1 MIIKQFHFQNWRNLK
16 ENTLIP
22 CESVNIFY
30 GDNAQG
36 KTNILEA
43 LWTCSGA
50 KSFRGS
56 KENEMI
62 AFSKEQAKLEL
73 TFDSKN
79 REQSIVYTLGNK
91 KKVLLNQV
99 EQKKLS
105 DLYETVF
112 MVVFAP
118 NHLNLVKEGPAIRR
132 QFIDFGLERLKP
144 SFMHLEEQYSRALDQ
159 RNALLRDQNFQ
170 QMHQDMLEIWEDHL
184 AKLGSTIVFQRQKY
198 IEHILPFATKFYYE
212 LSGKKEELSLIYD
225 GLEYSSQNKGYEK
238 LKEALKESREND
250 RHVGYTTVGPH
261 RHDLHIQ
268 INGISARTFGSQG
281 QQRSAAL
288 SLKMAEAEVLS
299 QYVGET
305 PVILLD
311 DVMSELDSDRQDF
324 LLNKFSGRQI
334 FITCCDPASVLRMVK
349 GKTFYIEKGE
359 LHEQSQS

>member
-1 MIIKQFHFQNWRNLK
+1 MIIKKFHFWNWRNIK
-16 ENTLIP
+16 ENTIVP
-22 CESVNIFY
+22 CETVNIFY

-43 LWTCSGA
+43 LWLCSGA
-50 KSFRGS
+50 KSFRGA

-62 AFSKEQAKLEL
+62 AFEEQQAKLDL
-73 TFDSKN
+73 TFESQN
-79 REQSIVYTLGNK
+79 RLQTLSYVLGNK
-91 KKVLLNQV
+91 KKVLLNGV

-118 NHLNLVKEGPAIRR
+118 DHLDLVKEGPSVRR
-132 QFIDFGLERLKP
+132 HFIDFGLERLKP
-144 SFMHLEEQYSRALDQ
+144 SFIHLEEQYQRALDQ
-159 RNALLRDQNFQ
+159 RNALIRENG
-170 QMHQDMLEIWEDHL
+170 HQFMEMDLLDIWEDHL
-184 AKLGSTIVFQRQKY
+184 AKLGSMMVFQRKKY
-198 IEHILPFATKFYYE
+198 IEHITPFATKFYYE
-212 LSGKKEELSLIYD
+212 LSGKKEELTLWYE
-225 GLEYSSQNKGYEK
+225 GEEFSSENNGYEL
-238 LKEALKESREND
+238 LKTALKESREND

-261 RHDLHIQ
+261 RHDFHIH

-299 QYVGET
+299 EYVGEK
-305 PVILLD
+305 PIILLD

-334 FITCCDPASVLRMVK
+334 FITCCDPASVLRMVE
-349 GKTFYIEKGE
+349 GKTFYIKKGE
-359 LHEQSQS
+359 LYEETKS

>member
-1 MIIKQFHFQNWRNLK
+1 MIIKKFHFLNWRNLK
-16 ENTLIP
+16 ESTIVP
-22 CESVNIFY
+22 CETVNIFY

-43 LWTCSGA
+43 LWICSGA
-50 KSFRGS
+50 KSFRGA

-62 AFSKEQAKLEL
+62 AFEQEGARVDLD
-73 TFDSKN
+73 FVSQN
-79 REQSIVYTLGNK
+79 REQTLSYTLGNK

-118 NHLNLVKEGPAIRR
+118 NHLNLVKEGPSVRR
-132 QFIDFGLERLKP
+132 HFLDFGLERLKP
-144 SFMHLEEQYSRALDQ
+144 SFIHLEEQYVRALEQ
-159 RNALLRDQNFQ
+159 RNALLKNQNFQ
-170 QMHQDMLEIWEDHL
+170 HINQEMLEIWEDHL
-184 AKLGSTIVFQRQKY
+184 AKLGSMIVFQRTKY
-198 IEHILPFATKFYYE
+198 MEHILPFATKFYYE
-212 LSGKKEELSLIYD
+212 LSGKKEELSLSYD
-225 GLEYSSQNKGYEK
+225 GAQYSSEQNGYEL
-238 LKEALKESREND
+238 LKQELYESREND

-261 RHDLHIQ
+261 RHDLQIQ

-288 SLKMAEAEVLS
+288 ALKIAEAQVLS
-299 QYVGET
+299 DYVGET
-305 PVILLD
+305 PIILLD

-334 FITCCDPASVLRMVK
+334 FITCCDPASVLRMVE
-349 GKTFYIEKGE
+349 GKTFYIKQGE
-359 LHEQSQS
+359 LYEQE